1 MEALNKEKRD
11 KGARAL
17 GKAVGEHS
25 GREKV
30 VPSAKRR
37 KEERESILPP
47 RVATKVTRR
56 PCWKGRWWAPKAL
69 LTQRETIQALVEKVT
84 ELERAMKGVKEKE
97 APEKGT

>member
-1 MEALNKEKRD
+1 MEENRALKKEKRD

-30 VPSAKRR
+30 APSAKRR
-37 KEERESILPP
+37 KEEREYPTASGGDESDEETMLEGTL
-47 RVATKVTRR
+47 VGT
-56 PCWKGRWWAPKAL
+56 KAL
-69 LTQRETIQALVEKVT
+69 LTQRETIQALV
-84 ELERAMKGVKEKE
+84 ERAMKGVKEKE